1 MTVTQEQLYRPAR
14 QSRCRDDMA
23 GRSTGDGGGHLSK
36 DGTAAPGAHDLQG
49 AEGPGPLLVDRIPG
63 ESRGFPFSQ
72 VGQGLM
78 TLGVVALLAGIL
90 AVLLSAPSLEM
101 GWEGSWYVPRGE
113 LAFVLP
119 VSLAL
124 VAAGAVLYMLGRN
137 ERRRS
142 PGTVGDPASPH
153 DQTGTAK

>member
-1 MTVTQEQLYRPAR
+1 MVEG
-14 QSRCRDDMA
+14 SNGEGDD
-23 GRSTGDGGGHLSK
+23 GVHSK
-36 DGTAAPGAHDLQG
+36 EGKAAPGAHDLQG

-90 AVLLSAPSLEM
+90 AVLLSAPSLQM

-113 LAFVLP
+113 LVFVLP

-124 VAAGAVLYMLGRN
+124 IAAGAVLYMLGRN

-142 PGTVGDPASPH
+142 PGTVGDPASPPGR
-153 DQTGTAK
+153 TGTGK